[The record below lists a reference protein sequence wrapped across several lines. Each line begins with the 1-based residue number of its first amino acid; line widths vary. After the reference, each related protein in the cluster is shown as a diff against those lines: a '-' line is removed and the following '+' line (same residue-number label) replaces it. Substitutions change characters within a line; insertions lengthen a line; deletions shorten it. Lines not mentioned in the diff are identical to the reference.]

1 MKRCYNKCKFFREL
15 EDNRMNGIVAL
26 WKEKG
31 MTSHDCVMKLRRLFK
46 TKKVG
51 HTGTLDPNV
60 EGVLPIC
67 IGSATKMVEFML
79 NSGKEYVGEITLGY
93 TTTTED
99 SDGEKVEEM
108 SIDVIP
114 TPEQVDA
121 AMARMTGALK
131 QIPPMYSAVKV
142 NGKKLYEYARANIPV
157 ERPVR
162 DVVIDQFERTSDIV
176 RHADGT
182 VSWSFSVKCSKGTYV
197 RTLAVDL
204 GKSLGFPAH
213 MSRLLRTKSA
223 GFVTEQCVRLSDL
236 EAMLEDKRQDVLIP
250 IEQAFLDYDKYVI
263 DEALFAQVKNGA
275 VLTEIE
281 GVQYPVFFEFNKKLV
296 ALYMQHPTKKGYIK
310 PQKMLKNTEEI
321 V

>member
-1 MKRCYNKCKFFREL
+1 
-15 EDNRMNGIVAL
+15 MNGIVAL

-31 MTSHDCVMKLRRLFK
+31 MTSHDCVIKLRRLFK
-46 TKKVG
+46 TKKIG
-51 HTGTLDPNV
+51 HTGTLDPGV

-67 IGSATKMVEFML
+67 VGSATKMVEFML
-79 NSGKEYVGEITLGY
+79 NSGKEYAGEITLGY

-99 SDGEKVEEM
+99 SEGEKVEEVVIE
-108 SIDVIP
+108 SIP
-114 TPEQVDA
+114 TVTQVDN
-121 AMARMTGALK
+121 AMAQMTGSIK
-131 QIPPMYSAVKV
+131 QVPPMYSAVKV

-162 DVVIDQFERTSDIV
+162 EVVIEKFERTSDIV
-176 RHADGT
+176 RNADGT
-182 VSWSFSVKCSKGTYV
+182 VSWSFVVKCSKGTYI

-204 GKSLGFPAH
+204 GRSLGFPAH
-213 MSRLLRTKSA
+213 MSQLVRTKSA
-223 GFVTEQCVRLSDL
+223 GFIEEQCVRLADL
-236 EAMLEDKRQDVLIP
+236 EAMAEDKRGDVLIP
-250 IEQAFLDYDKYVI
+250 IEQAFLDYETYAI

-281 GVQYPVFFEFNKKLV
+281 GLTYPVFFEFDKKLV

-310 PQKMLKNTEEI
+310 PQKMLRNNEGI

>member
-1 MKRCYNKCKFFREL
+1 
-15 EDNRMNGIVAL
+15 MNGIVAL

-31 MTSHDCVMKLRRLFK
+31 MTSHDCVIKLRRLFK

-51 HTGTLDPNV
+51 HTGTLDPSV

-79 NSGKEYVGEITLGY
+79 NSGKAYAGEITLGY

-99 SDGEKVEEM
+99 ADGEKVEEM
-108 SIDVIP
+108 VIDHVP
-114 TPEQVDA
+114 TLEQVDQAMA
-121 AMARMTGALK
+121 AMTGVLK
-131 QIPPMYSAVKV
+131 QVPPMYSAVKV

-162 DVVIDQFERTSDIV
+162 EVTIEEFKRTSDIIK
-176 RHADGT
+176 HPDGT

-213 MSRLLRTKSA
+213 MSRLVRSKSA
-223 GFVTEQCVRLSDL
+223 GFLPEQCVRLSEL
-236 EAMLEDKRQDVLIP
+236 EAMTEEQRSGVLIP
-250 IEQAFLDYDKYVI
+250 IEQAFLDYDTYKI
-263 DEALFAQVKNGA
+263 DDNLFAQVKNGA
-275 VLTEIE
+275 VLNEIPDLT
-281 GVQYPVFFEFNKKLV
+281 YPVFFEFKEKLV

-310 PQKMLKNTEEI
+310 PQKMLKNNEGTE
-321 V
+321 